1 MVNNYA
7 IKNENIVFFFQSYP
21 DESRVFFRRM
31 QLSRK
36 TKLVGTL
43 KYLVYFHV
51 NILDKKMVGF
61 RDSFYHLE
69 KKYSVTLP
77 LFKKPMKNNSCIS
90 LTK

>member
-1 MVNNYA
+1 MK
-7 IKNENIVFFFQSYP
+7 ILCFFFNLIQMNL
-21 DESRVFFRRM
+21 EFFRRM

-77 LFKKPMKNNSCIS
+77 LFKNR
-90 LTK
+90 